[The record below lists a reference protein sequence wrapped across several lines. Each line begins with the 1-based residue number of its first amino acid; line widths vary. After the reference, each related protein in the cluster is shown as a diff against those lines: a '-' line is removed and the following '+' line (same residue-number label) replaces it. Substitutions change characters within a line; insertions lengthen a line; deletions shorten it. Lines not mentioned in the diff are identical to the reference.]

1 MDKRAYELEAE
12 NKKMREVLEFAN
24 YNLSRVWHSLREG
37 KDINLLD
44 EVGTIGTHIEN
55 VLNEINSSKI

>member
-1 MDKRAYELEAE
+1 MDKRIYELEAE

-55 VLNEINSSKI
+55 LLNEINSNRL

>member
-1 MDKRAYELEAE
+1 MDKRIYELEAE

-55 VLNEINSSKI
+55 VLNDINSSKI

>member
-1 MDKRAYELEAE
+1 MDKRTYELEAE